1 MTDPLRDP
9 LPDSP
14 PAARSGRHRPAQRHP
29 RVWPAA
35 RLTVKVLAAL
45 LSASV
50 LIGAGYFRNS
60 YTSLENG
67 LHRVSVGGLGQ
78 PAPAAHGAQPQQVD
92 GSAQNLLIIGDDDRS
107 GLTSAQKKQL
117 HVGASSAT
125 TSTDTLLVVHV
136 PANGRKATLISIPRD
151 SYVPIPGFQRG
162 KINAAYVDGYT
173 YGTDGYPVS
182 SSSSAQQRQSAGITL
197 LIRVI
202 KNLTGLQI
210 DHYVLVNF
218 LGFFNIAAAIH
229 GVSVNLCHAVDDTP
243 AHNRTEGLGGVGS
256 GFQESAGPHSL
267 TPVQSLEF
275 VRQRHN
281 LVDAKGNQL
290 NDLGREARQRY
301 FLAAAFRKIE
311 SARTLLEPGK
321 LNALIEAIKKTLT
334 IDDGLSLESLAHQML
349 DLSSG
354 NILGQTIPTEG
365 TQNVGSV
372 GDVVVVDPATVQN
385 RIRQWLAA
393 PAPSTKPR
401 TPTSASSPAS
411 SGAGS
416 SPSATA
422 SASPSVPPAQKGC
435 IN

>member
-1 MTDPLRDP
+1 M
-9 LPDSP
+9 
-14 PAARSGRHRPAQRHP
+14 
-29 RVWPAA
+29 
-35 RLTVKVLAAL
+35 LAAL

-67 LHRVSVGGLGQ
+67 LHRVSVGGLG
-78 PAPAAHGAQPQQVD
+78 PLAPVAHGVQPQQVD

-107 GLTSAQKKQL
+107 GLTSAQKKEL

-151 SYVPIPGFQRG
+151 SYVPIPGFQNG

-202 KNLTGLQI
+202 KNLTGLPI

-218 LGFFNIAAAIH
+218 LGFYNIAAAIH

-243 AHNRTEGLGGVGS
+243 ARNRAEGLGGVGS
-256 GFQESAGPHSL
+256 GFKESAGAHSL

-321 LNALIEAIKKTLT
+321 LNALIDAIKKTLT

-354 NILGQTIPTEG
+354 NIVGQTIPTKG
-365 TQNVGSV
+365 TQNIGTV
-372 GDVVVVDPATVQN
+372 GDVVVVDPAAVQA

-393 PAPSTKPR
+393 PTPKPR
-401 TPTSASSPAS
+401 APTSATGSTTPAS
-411 SGAGS
+411 TPA
-416 SPSATA
+416 ATA
-422 SASPSVPPAQKGC
+422 ASSVPPAQKGC